1 MNAIPKIYNE
11 EKNEWVEL
19 MAKPIAK
26 EVVEIMK
33 EDFMKNKGQIK
44 LLELP
49 YGYNEKYDAYDYS
62 YYIFYNSKESQQN
75 IDIYGGSLKNIIIAI
90 YDSLPEKRELTYNDL
105 KQDNDFN
112 YYEKFILGFNAIY
125 QDDFGSSVVF
135 YSKDTSSLNIK
146 SIVNAVD
153 FTVSYIFNDNPMET
167 NQYKHKVY

>member
-1 MNAIPKIYNE
+1 MTNAIPKIYNE
-11 EKNEWVEL
+11 QTNEWVEL

-26 EVVEIMK
+26 EVVRIMK

-49 YGYNEKYDAYDYS
+49 YGYNEKYDVYDYS

-112 YYEKFILGFNAIY
+112 YYEKFILGFNVIY

-135 YSKDTSSLNIK
+135 SSKDTSSLDLK
-146 SIVNAVD
+146 SIVNAVN
-153 FTVSYIFNDNPMET
+153 FTVSYIFNDNPVET
-167 NQYKHKVY
+167 NQYKHTV